1 MKHIVWIAVLA
12 VGVVLAM
19 VVAHRQDVLAA
30 APKAASSTGKVRIG
44 VYDSRAIAV
53 AWAASEFNPVRQ
65 KMAEHTEAKKKN
77 DVKKAEELEAWGN
90 AKQRLLHFQGFGRVP
105 VDDLL
110 TPVKKGVATVAKEKK
125 LAAIVMQCDYTAP
138 NVEVVDVTNALV
150 DLYEPNDRTREIVR
164 TLRDVKPV
172 GLLELADMKASD

>member
-53 AWAASEFNPVRQ
+53 AWVGSEFNPTRQ
-65 KMAEHTEAKKKN
+65 KLAEHADAKKKG
-77 DVKKAEELEAWGN
+77 DEKKAAELEAWGT

-150 DLYEPNDRTREIVR
+150 ELYRPNERTRETVR
-164 TLRDVKPV
+164 QMRNVKPI
-172 GLLELADMKASD
+172 GLLELADMKATD

>member
-1 MKHIVWIAVLA
+1 MKHMIGIAVLV
-12 VGVVLAM
+12 VGG
-19 VVAHRQDVLAA
+19 VALLFAARNGNVFAA
-30 APKAASSTGKVRIG
+30 APKSESGTGKVRIG

-53 AWAASEFNPVRQ
+53 AWSASEFNPVRR
-65 KMAEHTEAKKKN
+65 KMAEHTEAKKKG
-77 DVKKAEELEAWGN
+77 DVKKAEELEAWGT

-150 DLYEPNDRTREIVR
+150 DLFKPNERTREIVR

>member
-1 MKHIVWIAVLA
+1 M
-12 VGVVLAM
+12 
-19 VVAHRQDVLAA
+19 
-30 APKAASSTGKVRIG
+30 
-44 VYDSRAIAV
+44 
-53 AWAASEFNPVRQ
+53 
-65 KMAEHTEAKKKN
+65 
-77 DVKKAEELEAWGN
+77 
-90 AKQRLLHFQGFGRVP
+90 P

>member
-1 MKHIVWIAVLA
+1 MKRMIWLA
-12 VGVVLAM
+12 VPV
-19 VVAHRQDVLAA
+19 VVAVIILVAA
-30 APKAASSTGKVRIG
+30 RNGNVFAATPKSASSTGKVRIG

-65 KMAEHTEAKKKN
+65 KMAEHAEARKN
-77 DVKKAEELEAWGN
+77 GDEKRVEELEAWGT

-125 LAAIVMQCDYTAP
+125 LAVIVMQCDYTAP
-138 NVEVVDVTNALV
+138 NVEVVDVTNELV
-150 DLYEPNDRTREIVR
+150 DLYEPNDRTRETVR
-164 TLRDVKPV
+164 QMRNIKPI
-172 GLLELADMKASD
+172 GLLELADMKATD